1 MELCSICSFV
11 IGILLS
17 IISSRLIHVEHVSD
31 YLSFLK
37 LNNIPIICMYDILF
51 IQSSLSQYLDCF
63 YHFAIVNNAA
73 LNTSLQMSVQTP
85 VFSLFRCI
93 PRSGTARSYG
103 NSMST
108 F

>member
-17 IISSRLIHVEHVSD
+17 IISSRLIHVEHMPD

-63 YHFAIVNNAA
+63 LHFAIVSNAA
-73 LNTSLQMSVQTP
+73 LNTSIQMSVQISP
-85 VFSLFRCI
+85 GRGLGHQGV
-93 PRSGTARSYG
+93 
-103 NSMST
+103 
-108 F
+108 